1 MANEH
6 RIRLG
11 AADLKHWVA
20 SVFNQ
25 AGLPDSDAA
34 IVAGALV
41 DTDMHGIY
49 THGVAQVPFYLGM
62 LERGVTNPRPNIA
75 IEGEGALLRVQ
86 SDRALGQVA
95 TIRALDAAIVRAKQ
109 QGLAAAAISQSG
121 HLGALGYFTRIA
133 AQRGV
138 IAVLM
143 QNGPPLMSLP
153 GAERRAIGN
162 NPISFAAPVSGR
174 APIVFDVSTSEAAF
188 GKLFAPAARGEP
200 IPEGW
205 AVDKNG
211 APTTDAREALAGMLL
226 PSGGFKGIGMAMM
239 VELLAGSLTAT
250 RPVWGGGLFG
260 GFLIV
265 IDPAAALAQT
275 MFDSDLATWLDH
287 YEGSAPDARYPG
299 QLAAEKFADAARNGV
314 PLDPA
319 LHQKLAEIGEK
330 SGTALPGAL

>member
-1 MANEH
+1 MANEGG
-6 RIRLG
+6 IRLD
-11 AADLKHWVA
+11 ATALKHWVA
-20 SVFNQ
+20 SVFSHH
-25 AGLPDSDAA
+25 GLPDIDAA
-34 IVAGALV
+34 TVAEALV
-41 DTDMHGIY
+41 DTDMRGIY

-75 IEGEGALLRVQ
+75 IEGQGALLTVQ
-86 SDRALGQVA
+86 ADRALGQVS
-95 TIRALDAAIVRAKQ
+95 TMRALDAAMTVAKT
-109 QGLAAAAISQSG
+109 QGLAATAISQSG
-121 HLGALGYFTRIA
+121 HLGALGYFTRVA
-133 AQRGV
+133 AQNGM
-138 IAVLM
+138 IAILM

-188 GKLFAPAARGEP
+188 GKLIGPAARGEA

-265 IDPAAALAQT
+265 IDPEAALARA
-275 MFDSDLATWLDH
+275 MFDDHLAAWLEH
-287 YEGSAPDARYPG
+287 YEGSGPAARYPG
-299 QLAAEKFADAARNGV
+299 QRAAETFADAMRNGV
-314 PLDPA
+314 PLDTT
-319 LHQKLAEIGEK
+319 LHRKLVEIGERA
-330 SGTALPGAL
+330 GCTLPAAR